1 MSNNSKPGIKSTE
14 FWLSC
19 AGLIGGLVLS
29 VVPESPWTSI
39 VGGILAAVCG
49 ASYTLGRSFHK
60 AKVDSAAANAKT
72 IADTLLKKSSSD

>member
-49 ASYTLGRSFHK
+49 AYIRPQFS
-60 AKVDSAAANAKT
+60 
-72 IADTLLKKSSSD
+72 